1 MCNENDI
8 IYNYLIKYINIQK
21 HELFEELPKNK
32 KELQIEITVY
42 SKTIINLF
50 SHKMYN
56 NNNIKQIKLDDE
68 IIEDKFYILFSYE
81 YYIIYDNND
90 DDSDENCDSLSYE
103 KIENNI
109 KNCNN
114 IIDKINNNPYQIIF
128 IDCDNKNYEEIYKLV
143 IQKMR
148 IFYNASNFKL
158 KKFVN

>member
-1 MCNENDI
+1 LCNENDI